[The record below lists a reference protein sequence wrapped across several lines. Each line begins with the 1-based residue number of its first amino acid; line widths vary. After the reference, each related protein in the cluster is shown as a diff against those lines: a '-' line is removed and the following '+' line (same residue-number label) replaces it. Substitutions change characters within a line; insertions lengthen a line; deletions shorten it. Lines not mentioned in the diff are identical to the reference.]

1 MHLVPSFTSVCGL
14 TGVTKGGGRACSHPC
29 QSLTEKPQRG
39 GGSGCTPSLCGLTGV
54 TKGGGNGLDTVSNC
68 APTNDQTNTVR
79 QWTTFS
85 IQHRGTG
92 WACDTI
98 DSSFVPR
105 PHPAFIACGT
115 AKQ

>member
-1 MHLVPSFTSVCGL
+1 MHLVPSFTSV
-14 TGVTKGGGRACSHPC
+14 
-29 QSLTEKPQRG
+29 
-39 GGSGCTPSLCGLTGV
+39 CGLTGV

-115 AKQ
+115 EKQ